1 MEIVYKSS
9 VIFVRDISS
18 SRHFYQDLLGQEVDM
33 DFGLNVGFKSGFA
46 LWQVDH
52 AYQMIFEHAPEDE
65 KTLGHKNYELYFES
79 PDLDTVSTRLAEA
92 GVQFIHPL
100 REQPWGQRAFRVN
113 DPDGHIVEVG
123 EPMPAVI
130 FRLLNQGMSIEAIAE
145 RTAMPVDIVKQIVE
159 ISDK

>member
-1 MEIVYKSS
+1 MAG
-9 VIFVRDISS
+9 R
-18 SRHFYQDLLGQEVDM
+18 SRLSND
-33 DFGLNVGFKSGFA
+33 
-46 LWQVDH
+46 
-52 AYQMIFEHAPEDE
+52 
-65 KTLGHKNYELYFES
+65 ELYFES